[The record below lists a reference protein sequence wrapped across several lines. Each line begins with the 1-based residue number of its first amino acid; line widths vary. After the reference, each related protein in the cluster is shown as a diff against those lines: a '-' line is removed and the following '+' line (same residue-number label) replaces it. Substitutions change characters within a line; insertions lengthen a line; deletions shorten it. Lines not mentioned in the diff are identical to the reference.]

1 MSDWYA
7 LYYPLT
13 AGTEETVKEL
23 IRHGDRPER
32 DITDGDGNNV
42 GRLLSAIAFV
52 GMEKAIHVIELSGPE
67 VGVPGPGTLEVGVL
81 EPGLLELARGYGRE
95 LEQYL
100 SAPRD
105 VTTEEGVRALLSDA
119 EMPCALALGT
129 VPDQEWQ
136 QTNWQ
141 ALFYPLKPGTE
152 EKVGELFAGTGSPD
166 LDVLDED
173 GNKVGRLLR
182 TMAFIGNSR
191 ALRVNQIEGTIE
203 AVAAHM
209 SRQQS
214 AHNFQRELDQYL
226 AVPRDMTDLT
236 AARSFFMTAIMEC
249 VLAWRHSLS

>member
-1 MSDWYA
+1 MSDWCA

-23 IRHGDRPER
+23 IRHGGRPKR

-52 GMEKAIHVIELSGPE
+52 GMEKAIHVIELEGPE
-67 VGVPGPGTLEVGVL
+67 TGVPEQGEPDLGV
-81 EPGLLELARGYGRE
+81 PELARGYERE
-95 LEQYL
+95 LEPYL

-105 VTTEEGVRALLSDA
+105 VTTAEGVRALLSDA

-152 EKVGELFAGTGSPD
+152 EKVGALFAGTGSPD
-166 LDVLDED
+166 LEVLDED

-182 TMAFIGNSR
+182 TMAFIGNAR

-249 VLAWRHSLS
+249 VLVWRHSLS